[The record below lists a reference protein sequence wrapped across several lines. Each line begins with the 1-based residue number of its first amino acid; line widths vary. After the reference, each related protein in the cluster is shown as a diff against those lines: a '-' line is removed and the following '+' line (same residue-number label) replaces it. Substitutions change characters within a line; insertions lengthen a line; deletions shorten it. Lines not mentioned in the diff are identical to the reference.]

1 MEQALLFFDF
11 SKNIEQDV
19 YHNGEQNSSKKAEKE
34 LQDFKDNKINLLTNK
49 EAIVYTGGSLVK
61 NTIKSILHIS

>member
-19 YHNGEQNSSKKAEKE
+19 YHNGEQNSSKKVVKLMQEK
-34 LQDFKDNKINLLTNK
+34 
-49 EAIVYTGGSLVK
+49 Y
-61 NTIKSILHIS
+61 

>member
-19 YHNGEQNSSKKAEKE
+19 YHNGELDSMNHVDLKYFPPK
-34 LQDFKDNKINLLTNK
+34 
-49 EAIVYTGGSLVK
+49 V
-61 NTIKSILHIS
+61 HID

>member
-19 YHNGEQNSSKKAEKE
+19 YHNGEQNSSKKAVTLLRGQED
-34 LQDFKDNKINLLTNK
+34 LWFPCTSDNPLWFLCK
-49 EAIVYTGGSLVK
+49 G
-61 NTIKSILHIS
+61 

>member
-19 YHNGEQNSSKKAEKE
+19 YHNGEQNSSKKAVT
-34 LQDFKDNKINLLTNK
+34 LLHGK
-49 EAIVYTGGSLVK
+49 YSLRNEGKLVI
-61 NTIKSILHIS
+61 IKSRKL

>member
-19 YHNGEQNSSKKAEKE
+19 YHNGEQKFVEESSNIVTWKILIEKR
-34 LQDFKDNKINLLTNK
+34 
-49 EAIVYTGGSLVK
+49 G
-61 NTIKSILHIS
+61 